1 MVLTTLRQVPMN
13 LAWSHNLLIETL
25 VIGSVNNTAR
35 GVAEAKEADMVEE
48 ARNCT
53 LKT

>member
-1 MVLTTLRQVPMN
+1 MN

-25 VIGSVNNTAR
+25 VIGSVNDMAR
-35 GVAEAKEADMVEE
+35 GVAKAKKADMVEE